1 MVFDSPAQKEEALRQ
16 RPWVRMAYRRAF
28 ERAIPIML
36 GYLPVGFAYGVLAQK
51 TGLCAFNTVAMSV
64 LVFAGS
70 AQLIAVGLFAGGAGA
85 ASIIMTTFIVN
96 LRHLLMSAALAPHV
110 RSWRKTEQGLFAFQ
124 LTDET
129 FALHAGSFPQGPP
142 VKAEA
147 FSVNV
152 IAQSA
157 WIGGSVLGVVASG
170 LIADVEPIGLD
181 YALPAMFIALL
192 VAQVDSWTKF
202 LSAGAAGAISVV
214 LLLVGVQQMNVI
226 AATVV
231 AATLGLGVELW
242 ISKRSL

>member
-1 MVFDSPAQKEEALRQ
+1 MVLHSSAQTGEATRHE
-16 RPWVRMAYRRAF
+16 PSVRMAWRRAF
-28 ERAIPIML
+28 ERAVPIVL

-51 TGLCAFNTVAMSV
+51 TGLSTFNAVAMSV

-70 AQLIAVGLFAGGAGA
+70 AQLIAVGLFASGAGA
-85 ASIIMTTFIVN
+85 ASIIMTTFVVN

-129 FALHAGSFPQGPP
+129 FALHAGNFPKGPP

-157 WIGGSVLGVVASG
+157 WISGSVLGVLASG
-170 LIADVEPIGLD
+170 LIADVKPIGLD

-192 VAQVDSWTKF
+192 VAQVDSWAKLLAGVT
-202 LSAGAAGAISVV
+202 AGAVSVG
-214 LLLVGVQQMNVI
+214 LLLAGVQQMNVI
-226 AATVV
+226 VATVA
-231 AATLGLGVELW
+231 AATLGLGVESW
-242 ISKRSL
+242 ISKRSS